1 MYPNA
6 KLICSHRDR
15 AHINLL
21 GHLNTQVT
29 RDQIKGA
36 RFLVFPSRW
45 YEPFGMALLEA
56 AACGVPAIAARIGG
70 VPELVIDG
78 KTGLL
83 FDPESPDELADK
95 ADWAWTHPHDMAAM
109 GRTARELYLK
119 KYTAKTNYEQLMR
132 DLPLTRSPVKLMPAN
147 FCCRAASMFNFLVV
161 ISNFISERGFLT

>member
-1 MYPNA
+1 MLRAWRRLPHIPLSVAGDGPMYPNA

-109 GRTARELYLK
+109 GRQPESFT
-119 KYTAKTNYEQLMR
+119 
-132 DLPLTRSPVKLMPAN
+132 
-147 FCCRAASMFNFLVV
+147 
-161 ISNFISERGFLT
+161 